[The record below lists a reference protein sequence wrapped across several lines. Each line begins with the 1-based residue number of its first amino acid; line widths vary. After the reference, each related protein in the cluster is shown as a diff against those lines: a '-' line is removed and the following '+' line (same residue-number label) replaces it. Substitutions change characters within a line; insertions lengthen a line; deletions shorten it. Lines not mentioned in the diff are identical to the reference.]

1 MTKYIVSMVYT
12 LSMEVIYIDSLFF
25 LNLAIDYIL
34 LLTAAQV
41 CGVRL
46 RRWRYLAAAFIGAA
60 YAVLI
65 YLPRLGFLASPIMK
79 LAAAWLMCLI
89 AFGTERRMW
98 RCTVIFLAVSAAF
111 GGFIWALSLAG
122 LHPAFDLRTL
132 LLSFALCYLLLRL
145 VFRGKLKLADTP
157 RAEVG
162 LTLCG
167 QTVKFLALVDT
178 GNSLSDPI
186 SGGAVIVVCPH
197 AILPLFR
204 GHEQLLELDAVE
216 FISAAS
222 ALPEFKGRLRLIPYS
237 SVGGC
242 GMLAAFRPERLTVD
256 GREREALAALS
267 PNACGDGYE
276 GII

>member
-1 MTKYIVSMVYT
+1 
-12 LSMEVIYIDSLFF
+12 MEVIYIDSLFF

-46 RRWRYLAAAFIGAA
+46 KRLRYFAAALVGAA

-65 YLPRLGFLASPIMK
+65 YLPGLGFLRSAPMVLI
-79 LAAAWLMCLI
+79 AAGLMSLI
-89 AFGTERRMW
+89 AFGGERRMF
-98 RCTVIFLAVSAAF
+98 RCFVIFIAVAAAF

-122 LHPAFDLRTL
+122 LHPAFDVRTL
-132 LLSFALCYLLLRL
+132 ILSFALCYALLRL
-145 VFRGKLKLADTP
+145 VFSGKLKLADTP
-157 RAEVG
+157 RAEVE
-162 LTLCG
+162 LTTNG
-167 QTVKFLALVDT
+167 RSVKFFALVDT
-178 GNSLSDPI
+178 GNSLTDPI
-186 SGGAVIVVCPH
+186 SGGAVIIVCPH
-197 AILPLFR
+197 AVLPLFR
-204 GHEQLLELDAVE
+204 GYEPLLELDAVE

-256 GREREALAALS
+256 GKEREALAAIS
-267 PNACGDGYE
+267 PNARGDGYE